1 MQLVSITTQAVL
13 VADKFPL
20 TTSVWEGKLPAAK
33 TWNLLKAT
41 YIDADNQLERQLQSA
56 WAGGPFFG
64 GNANAATW
72 LPPNTYMNQVI
83 DGTLE
88 RLGRYIEN
96 LYLPTMVDKGFIER
110 LVIQLENLSTNNTT
124 LDMTN
129 KNPVGNNKFLHKE
142 VNAFKKKLWEKAS
155 DP

>member
-1 MQLVSITTQAVL
+1 
-13 VADKFPL
+13 
-20 TTSVWEGKLPAAK
+20 
-33 TWNLLKAT
+33 
-41 YIDADNQLERQLQSA
+41 
-56 WAGGPFFG
+56 
-64 GNANAATW
+64 
-72 LPPNTYMNQVI
+72 MNQVI

-142 VNAFKKKLWEKAS
+142 VNAFKKKL
-155 DP
+155 